1 MKRYLLFQ
9 PFKLTLTL
17 VQKETSVE
25 KKPVQSKAEDKV
37 WLMFSCFH
45 LQNI

>member
-25 KKPVQSKAEDKV
+25 KKAVQSKPEEKV
-37 WLMFSCFH
+37 
-45 LQNI
+45 